1 MPTPLI
7 LDVDTGVDDMVA
19 LLLAVASP
27 EVDLVAAT
35 CVTGNVH
42 VDTVTRNTSLV
53 LELAGAGELEIARG
67 ASEPLDG
74 GWEPFPVVHGPEGL
88 GAYVP
93 GHHAKA
99 ISARN
104 GATLIAQEAARRPG
118 EVTLVATGPLTNV
131 ALALELEP
139 SLPALLGGFALMG
152 GAYRAGGNVTPRAE
166 ANVWMAPEA
175 AARVFDAFD
184 RPLLAIRVADRYRAL
199 LALRERPETHTVY
212 PFGEVFHYTD
222 ARRDVPPDRMAREL
236 ATLIGQAVP
245 FYIDFYASTGR
256 HDGASMHDP
265 LAVAA
270 AIDPAVCGWTD
281 TRVEV
286 ELAGRWTRGETVA
299 DLLDIRHTRWSGWAK
314 EDNARVAVS
323 VDAPR
328 VVARLIE
335 RLRGLVAERA

>member
-27 EVDLVAAT
+27 EVNLVAAT

-42 VDTVTRNTSLV
+42 VDAVTRNTSLV
-53 LELAGAGELEIARG
+53 LELAGAGGVEIARG
-67 ASEPLDG
+67 ASEPLNG
-74 GWEPFPVVHGPEGL
+74 GWQPFPVVHGPEGL

-99 ISARN
+99 ISARSA
-104 GATLIAQEAARRPG
+104 ATLIAQEAGRRPG
-118 EVTLVATGPLTNV
+118 EMTLIATGPLTNV
-131 ALALELEP
+131 ALAL
-139 SLPALLGGFALMG
+139 LGGFAVMG

-166 ANVWMAPEA
+166 ANVWMDPEA
-175 AARVFDAFD
+175 AARVFDVWSGVLP
-184 RPLLAIRVADRYRAL
+184 RPLCVGLDVTERVWLTREDVQAICAPAPSSD
-199 LALRERPETHTVY
+199 
-212 PFGEVFHYTD
+212 
-222 ARRDVPPDRMAREL
+222 L

-256 HDGASMHDP
+256 YDGASMHDP

-270 AIDPAVCGWTD
+270 AIDPSVCEWTD

-286 ELAGRWTRGETVA
+286 ELAGRWTRGETVT
-299 DLLDIRHTRWSGWAK
+299 DLLDIRHTRWSEWSK
-314 EDNARVAVS
+314 EENARVAVS

-328 VVARLIE
+328 VVTDLIE
-335 RLRGLVAERA
+335 RLRGLVTERA

>member
-1 MPTPLI
+1 MPAPFI

-19 LLLAVASP
+19 LLFAVASP
-27 EVDLVAAT
+27 EVELLAAT

-42 VDTVTRNTSLV
+42 VDMVTRNTSLV
-53 LELAGAGELEIARG
+53 LELAGAASVEIARG
-67 ASEPLDG
+67 ASEPLNGD
-74 GWEPFPVVHGPEGL
+74 WEPFPVVHGPEGL
-88 GAYVP
+88 GAYVS
-93 GHHAKA
+93 GHHAKP
-99 ISARN
+99 ISARSA
-104 GATLIAQEAARRPG
+104 ATLIAQEAARRPG

-139 SLPALLGGFALMG
+139 SLPTLLGGFALMG

-166 ANVWMAPEA
+166 ANVWMDPEA
-175 AARVFDAFD
+175 AARVFEAWSGVEHLPRSVGLDVTERVWLTREDIEAICSPA
-184 RPLLAIRVADRYRAL
+184 PLS
-199 LALRERPETHTVY
+199 
-212 PFGEVFHYTD
+212 
-222 ARRDVPPDRMAREL
+222 EL

-256 HDGASMHDP
+256 SDGASMHDP

-270 AIDPAVCGWTD
+270 AIDPSVCEWTD

-286 ELAGRWTRGETVA
+286 ELAGRWTRGETVT
-299 DLLDIRHTRWSGWAK
+299 DLMDIRHTGWSGWAK
-314 EDNARVAVS
+314 EENARVAVS

-328 VVARLIE
+328 VVAQLIE